1 MAASLTSLG
10 LRLGLRRRGFRV
22 YLTVVYGGLFLA
34 SGTGLLGL
42 TYWLADT
49 RFPVTGQALGHGP
62 WRPWLPAGAAAGG
75 CPGGSGAGHCGARC
89 RIA

>member
-10 LRLGLRRRGFRV
+10 LRLGLRRRGFRA

-49 RFPVTGQALGHGP
+49 RFPVTGRRSGTGHGSP
-62 WRPWLPAGAAAGG
+62 GLLP
-75 CPGGSGAGHCGARC
+75 PHCTASW
-89 RIA
+89 

>member
-10 LRLGLRRRGFRV
+10 LRLGLRRRGFRA
-22 YLTVVYGGLFLA
+22 YLTVVYGGLFHA

-49 RFPVTGQALGHGP
+49 RFPVTGRRSGTGHGSP
-62 WRPWLPAGAAAGG
+62 GLLP
-75 CPGGSGAGHCGARC
+75 PHCTASW
-89 RIA
+89 